1 MVYTLT
7 VTTRVRAI
15 RGAIQVDTDS
25 VEVITEATHE
35 LVQEMLNRNSI
46 AVDDLISVIF
56 TATPDLHATFP
67 AAAARGLGL
76 GHIPLLC
83 AQEIDVLGALPR
95 VIRVMM
101 HCNTELDLSSVNH
114 VYLRGAAALRT
125 DLAQ

>member
-1 MVYTLT
+1 M
-7 VTTRVRAI
+7 TTRVRAI

-35 LVQEMLNRNSI
+35 LVAEMLRRN
-46 AVDDLISVIF
+46 AVAVNDLISVIF
-56 TATPDLHATFP
+56 TATPDLHSTFP

-76 GHIPLLC
+76 GHIPLIC
-83 AQEIDVLGALPR
+83 AQEIDVHGALPR

-101 HCNTELDLSSVNH
+101 HCNSELELTAVNH
-114 VYLRGAAALRT
+114 VYLRGAVVLRT